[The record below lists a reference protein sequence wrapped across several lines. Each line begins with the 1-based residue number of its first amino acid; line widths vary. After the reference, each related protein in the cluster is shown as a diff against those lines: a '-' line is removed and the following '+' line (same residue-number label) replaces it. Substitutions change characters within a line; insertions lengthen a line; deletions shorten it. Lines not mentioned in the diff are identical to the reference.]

1 MIKIDHLIK
10 EFDGGVRAVDDIS
23 LHVQAGEVFGFLGPN
38 GAGKTTTIKILT
50 TLLHPTSGT
59 VRIAGHDVSQ
69 DPLAVRMSFGYV
81 GQQSGVDPAFTVSEN
96 MLLQGRLYHLPKKKI
111 EERMEAL
118 LSLFDMSERSGQW
131 VGSLSGGL
139 KRRLDIA
146 TALIHE
152 PKLLFLDEPTIGL
165 DPKSRADLWAY
176 LRRLN
181 QEGMTLFLTTHHL
194 DEVDQLANRVG
205 ILDSGRIRVIGT
217 PDELKDSL
225 GEDTIHLTFDR
236 AVDTA
241 MLEVFRKKEWF
252 KEVIQEGLSLRLYL
266 ENGQTYLP
274 KVMQWLEAL
283 GLTAKS
289 VLLARPTFDDVYLKY
304 TGKNWLLAGESSEDE
319 WGGKNNKWAKKW
331 KKSDDSD
338 TGGDEEWKKWG
349 DQAQGSWSEEKDT
362 PEKLESNP
370 AEVASEAA
378 SESNQ
383 SDASGTGQEEPW
395 KKWGDQAQGDWSA
408 EKKSVEKSKVTPS
421 EEVPESTQPDETK
434 KTVESNDAENVP
446 DEPWKKWQGQG
457 DANWSSEDKS
467 SEDKPKGESDASS
480 QWPSDESSDKN
491 WKE

>member
-10 EFDGGVRAVDDIS
+10 EFDDGVRAVDDIS

-241 MLEVFRKKEWF
+241 MLEIFRKKEWF

-274 KVMQWLEAL
+274 KVMQWLETL

-331 KKSDDSD
+331 KKSGDSD

-349 DQAQGSWSEEKDT
+349 DQAQGSWSEEKNT

-370 AEVASEAA
+370 EKAA
-378 SESNQ
+378 SESDQ
-383 SDASGTGQEEPW
+383 SNTSGSGEDEPW

-421 EEVPESTQPDETK
+421 EEVPESTKPDESK

-446 DEPWKKWQGQG
+446 DEPWKKWQGKG
-457 DANWSSEDKS
+457 DANWSSEDKP
-467 SEDKPKGESDASS
+467 EGESDASS

>member
-10 EFDGGVRAVDDIS
+10 EFDGGVRAVNDIS
-23 LHVQAGEVFGFLGPN
+23 LHVEAGEVFGFLGPN

-59 VRIAGHDVSQ
+59 VTIAGHDVSQ

-111 EERMEAL
+111 EERMETL
-118 LSLFDMSERSGQW
+118 LALFDMSERKGQW

-225 GEDTIHLTFDR
+225 GEDTIHLTFAQ
-236 AVDTA
+236 AVDA
-241 MLEVFRKKEWF
+241 RMLEIFRKKEWF
-252 KEVIQEGLSLRLYL
+252 KEVIQEGPSLRLYL

-274 KVMQWLEAL
+274 KVMQWLETL

-331 KKSDDSD
+331 KKSGDSE
-338 TGGDEEWKKWG
+338 GGGEEEWKKWG
-349 DQAQGSWSEEKDT
+349 GQAEGDWSGESDPPQLESSPVQESSRSEESTD
-362 PEKLESNP
+362 
-370 AEVASEAA
+370 
-378 SESNQ
+378 
-383 SDASGTGQEEPW
+383 SGAGQDEPW
-395 KKWGDQAQGDWSA
+395 KKWGNQAQGDWS
-408 EKKSVEKSKVTPS
+408 EKEEVKEKPQSS
-421 EEVPESTQPDETK
+421 EEASKSIKSDET
-434 KTVESNDAENVP
+434 NDLDDTDTP
-446 DEPWKKWQGQG
+446 DEPWKKWQGKGNTGGVPQDKSKG
-457 DANWSSEDKS
+457 ERDAPSEWPSDKS
-467 SEDKPKGESDASS
+467 SD
-480 QWPSDESSDKN
+480 QN